1 MTHDNCLLFV
11 NLNLMHFSTCASSST
26 FHLTVVRTP
35 SSAAARA
42 AATLLLSC
50 TSHLCGVRLYMW
62 VT

>member
-11 NLNLMHFSTCASSST
+11 NLNLMHLPSST